1 MKDLTV
7 SLEDRP
13 GELARMGEA
22 LGVAG
27 INIEGMAAMSA
38 EGRAIIHL
46 LVVDAAATRTAL
58 QGAGIKVEGEADP
71 MIAEFP
77 ADQIDRPGT
86 MGNMARAVA
95 DAGVNIKV
103 VYLATKNRGVMVTS
117 DNAKAKAALG
127 M

>member
-7 SLEDRP
+7 SLEDRA

-58 QGAGIKVEGEADP
+58 EGAGIKVEGEADP

-86 MGNMARAVA
+86 MGQMARSVA